1 MNTDGVDFPEEF
13 LNAFDIKF
21 IGNGDKNLIFK
32 CLFVI
37 INYQSPAIEGGVP
50 IYDSRFWSTRTYEG
64 FYFNEYIKYSL
75 AQDVCTRIVVNA
87 QAGSSWRFYRFQSIS
102 VIINMG
108 EHQQILRQCQNL

>member
-13 LNAFDIKF
+13 VNAFDIKF

-50 IYDSRFWSTRTYEG
+50 IYDSRFWSTRT
-64 FYFNEYIKYSL
+64 
-75 AQDVCTRIVVNA
+75 
-87 QAGSSWRFYRFQSIS
+87 
-102 VIINMG
+102 
-108 EHQQILRQCQNL
+108 